1 MSLEEQVLLMKDII
15 STEGDYY
22 ILIERYLQWE
32 IFGTDEIHCCQAF
45 FEETYSKV
53 SIGWGFFKRIFA
65 IPG

>member
-32 IFGTDEIHCCQAF
+32 IFGLWH
-45 FEETYSKV
+45 
-53 SIGWGFFKRIFA
+53 
-65 IPG
+65 